1 MSVSRRLKAWSET
14 IVAHGIVIDRI
25 ERGPHVK
32 FYCSC
37 EVRSFVFTI
46 SATPSD
52 WRADL
57 NNLSWLKKLAG
68 ISRPAAVGSVPGR
81 KETAAERPRAPE
93 APNHPP
99 VEKTPVRPPWRPG
112 NGIPQRIRDEARR
125 LRLGLEGRRVPVA
138 VLSLGRPVL
147 TLKTRR

>member
-1 MSVSRRLKAWSET
+1 MSRRRLRDWRET
-14 IVAHGIVIDRI
+14 LAVHGVSVDRV
-25 ERGPHVK
+25 ECGQHFK
-32 FYCSC
+32 FYCRAG
-37 EVRSFVFTI
+37 ERAFVFTI
-46 SATPSD
+46 AATPSD

-68 ISRPAAVGSVPGR
+68 LSQAPAVASVPGR
-81 KETAAERPRAPE
+81 KETAAERPRSPE

-99 VEKTPVRPPWRPG
+99 GEKPPARPPWRPG

-147 TLKTRR
+147 TLKNHR